1 MSKAIK
7 WIETGNAIPIQ
18 INENRERTDDEK
30 TKIEGDMTGW
40 EVFCEQLWLCN
51 CNRNRH
57 IDWNVQ
63 KLKKKHENALE
74 FRHQLGARNKQKINE
89 DNFYMIHKLTTASA
103 IMIEV
108 N

>member
-1 MSKAIK
+1 MI
-7 WIETGNAIPIQ
+7 
-18 INENRERTDDEK
+18 
-30 TKIEGDMTGW
+30 
-40 EVFCEQLWLCN
+40 VQLQPKPTYRLKCA
-51 CNRNRH
+51 
-57 IDWNVQ
+57 
-63 KLKKKHENALE
+63 KKKHENALE